1 MADSQAL
8 SRQAAEAGTAARGLR
23 QTASWISEMA
33 RLATTLSEGVDSVLA
48 GSSTGIDRDLPHHLT
63 MFATH
68 ARTAQLQAQ
77 DSAAQAT
84 ALSGRLSVMA
94 QEAAARERAEARRRR

>member
-1 MADSQAL
+1 
-8 SRQAAEAGTAARGLR
+8 
-23 QTASWISEMA
+23 
-33 RLATTLSEGVDSVLA
+33 
-48 GSSTGIDRDLPHHLT
+48 

-68 ARTAQLQAQ
+68 AHTAQLQAQ

>member
-33 RLATTLSEGVDSVLA
+33 RLATTLSEGVDSVLH
-48 GSSTGIDRDLPHHLT
+48 HHLT